1 MKQKAFLW
9 AFSGQKLSTT
19 WGCVPLASHG
29 GGPYRVEAILLV
41 DLMGASAMECWIRS
55 LVSDFHLWVFFRMWS
70 ASGWLVFGG
79 RVIILFYSLG
89 GDCVL
94 GFSLSFSFVFH
105 PSLLISWG
113 LGSWSLYR
121 NIQLEAAQ
129 QLPPTITVQLL
140 RVYSVNVL
148 LVVTALSE
156 LAQFVQYF
164 LQMIVD
170 WRQTCKITFLI

>member
-1 MKQKAFLW
+1 MIFIYGSSSACEVLLGDW
-9 AFSGQKLSTT
+9 FSGVGL
-19 WGCVPLASHG
+19 LFFF
-29 GGPYRVEAILLV
+29 ILW
-41 DLMGASAMECWIRS
+41 E
-55 LVSDFHLWVFFRMWS
+55 
-70 ASGWLVFGG
+70 
-79 RVIILFYSLG
+79 

-94 GFSLSFSFVFH
+94 GFNLSFSFVFH
-105 PSLLISWG
+105 LSLLISWG

-156 LAQFVQYF
+156 LAQFVQCF

-170 WRQTCKITFLI
+170 